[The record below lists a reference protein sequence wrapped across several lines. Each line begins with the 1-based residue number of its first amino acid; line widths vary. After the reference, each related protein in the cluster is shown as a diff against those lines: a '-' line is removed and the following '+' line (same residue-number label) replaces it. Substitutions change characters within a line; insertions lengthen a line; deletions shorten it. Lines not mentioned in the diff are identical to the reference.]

1 MRQVVVMPGGFHPFH
16 AGHASLYQSAI
27 KAFPDAEV
35 YVAATNDTKTRP
47 FPFKIKEKLAKVA
60 GVAPGHFVQV
70 KSPFK
75 AEEITSHYNPNE
87 DVLIFVRS
95 EKDKNEQPKPGGT
108 KKDGTSAYFQPWTGK
123 DLQPFSQHAYM
134 AYLPT
139 VEFGPGITSATE
151 IRNAWPKLSDKRK
164 IAMVMSLYPAT
175 QKNPKLA
182 ANVVKLLD
190 MGMGNELDEGWKE
203 RVGAAAL
210 AGGVALGGLSS
221 MGNASDTNWD
231 KFPQQMRTQQDNSG
245 NEKIMS
251 VTGPNS
257 KGEYRVRITAGNDV
271 HEFITKTPP
280 KGLKEEFRPST
291 SQAMNIQR
299 QTRQKMNPGTNR
311 FVWKR
316 PNQISGSH
324 TENELKSL
332 NFKYSAKYNMWG
344 GTQQMWDRLTSK
356 VNEFAPPSSDRDD
369 GGDSRSRRIRKLLEI
384 AIQVAKEKNV
394 DELGMI
400 HGMNMIAGDDFF
412 NTAVEGIL
420 PDITDKEYMFVLQ
433 SAYKTVKQG
442 LAEGTTVTR
451 IDSKPITD
459 FLSSLKAYKHTDD
472 WSQSGVDTGD
482 DSYWKNKNLKTNT
495 TKGLFAGDPKRT
507 ALYATGNA
515 HETRYVEF
523 TQDGQPIVYFDRKD
537 LPAMRSRKTY
547 LTVFDASDFR
557 QLPTG
562 EWFSENPSKPIK
574 QVPIGDPF
582 KYIASQGWIVR
593 VTDDLDK
600 VFKQVK
606 NMHKAGKIAQYG
618 AEGMNESKQGVAEG
632 FLNEIYKM
640 PPTKDSSQGMTT
652 WAYNDAVEK
661 KSPVL
666 YRDSN
671 VIIFKANEDLL
682 RYIILQDGNPV
693 LYIGLSKFLDGYKS
707 GTVATE
713 VAGRGKGLAQKAYL
727 NVSDI
732 LGVPIYSDT
741 TQTDASR
748 LGIWDKLIQQY
759 PERIVGYDQKTNKN
773 LPLSMTDKGPVVNQ
787 NQPIYVDRNKKDT
800 TKPIAPNQRY
810 RTRVLKLLPIK
821 QGVAEEETTHWY
833 NSGIKDAQRDAKQY
847 PVQESHGGYAMSPL
861 EWLASQVTP
870 ARPDYIIRKIVVI
883 GDSIAVGIGQAIK
896 GAVVNATVGI
906 NSSKILSN
914 VSRDNK
920 VQGAKL
926 AIVSAGSNDI
936 VKGKGN
942 PQKLT
947 ANIAAIKDALN
958 AEKYVWILP
967 YDKVASQAVSNAVG
981 GDKTVDLKSYPSSD
995 GLHPSSYSD
1004 VAKAARAGLNLSS
1017 TAPGALRTKD
1027 GLQGVA
1033 EDQKINL
1040 DTDYFMNEGCGIF
1053 AVATALN
1060 EPGSQIYIISNKEGE
1075 SWSKSFPYEIT
1086 HVFANIPGKGQ
1097 HDVRGKRSLEEMA
1110 SDFGLDKGDYSVKG
1124 PFDPKEFFTKF
1135 MGNSD
1140 SKPLYGTVKD
1150 IKQVQKQIQP
1160 ALKQGMAEGLK

>member
-1 MRQVVVMPGGFHPFH
+1 MRATEFIVETAMMGKIADSGKIIRILKKAHTVPFSDEKNWLLVDTDPGKGNS
-16 AGHASLYQSAI
+16 GLGI
-27 KAFPDAEV
+27 KWIPA
-35 YVAATNDTKTRP
+35 DTRFEWVRP
-47 FPFKIKEKLAKVA
+47 YRDTVEQ
-60 GVAPGHFVQV
+60 GVA
-70 KSPFK
+70 
-75 AEEITSHYNPNE
+75 
-87 DVLIFVRS
+87 
-95 EKDKNEQPKPGGT
+95 
-108 KKDGTSAYFQPWTGK
+108 
-123 DLQPFSQHAYM
+123 
-134 AYLPT
+134 
-139 VEFGPGITSATE
+139 
-151 IRNAWPKLSDKRK
+151 
-164 IAMVMSLYPAT
+164 
-175 QKNPKLA
+175 
-182 ANVVKLLD
+182 
-190 MGMGNELDEGWKE
+190 EG
-203 RVGAAAL
+203 L
-210 AGGVALGGLSS
+210 
-221 MGNASDTNWD
+221 
-231 KFPQQMRTQQDNSG
+231 
-245 NEKIMS
+245 
-251 VTGPNS
+251 
-257 KGEYRVRITAGNDV
+257 
-271 HEFITKTPP
+271 
-280 KGLKEEFRPST
+280 
-291 SQAMNIQR
+291 
-299 QTRQKMNPGTNR
+299 
-311 FVWKR
+311 
-316 PNQISGSH
+316 
-324 TENELKSL
+324 
-332 NFKYSAKYNMWG
+332 
-344 GTQQMWDRLTSK
+344 
-356 VNEFAPPSSDRDD
+356 NEFAVSGNGD
-369 GGDSRSRRIRKLLEI
+369 GGDDSLFNYAKMWYNGDLKTQRQVEKALQKVGLDIGENEDENGGAYISDKSGDYYESWTAEDLEQGVAEGQDDKAEAYRAHLIKTLPQIMKLFANI
-384 AIQVAKEKNV
+384 GKGWIPSKEQMLSAVDTAYRVMKHTGDV
-394 DELGMI
+394 KQAGKVLMDEL
-400 HGMNMIAGDDFF
+400 
-412 NTAVEGIL
+412 NTLYRMSQG
-420 PDITDKEYMFVLQ
+420 
-433 SAYKTVKQG
+433 KQG
-442 LAEGTTVTR
+442 VAEGTTVTR

-821 QGVAEEETTHWY
+821 QGVAEGLKSGRQRTNEKINPEILSRKFRKQKDLGWYRLEAQGDALGRAVTDPPTLKIVAKLVDKTKPEHQWIEIGEAIFFEAPKEGPYAINNTGDGGLIPEVSVHPEYQRKGIASEMYKFVKELGNDVVRPPSGSQSDDAVGLWKSFEKQPQGVAEEETTHWY

-870 ARPDYIIRKIVVI
+870 ARPNYIIRKIVVI

-1140 SKPLYGTVKD
+1140 SKPIYGTVKD